1 MTTIIPG
8 IASYLSNDVALL
20 DVLSQNVA
28 NMRTTGYRAE
38 RLATDFRTGLLDDT
52 PTLNLADGSLS
63 TTGHPL
69 DVAIRGPG
77 FFVVDVDGQQ
87 MLTRNGQFHLD
98 ADQQLVDAA
107 GHPVMGQAGP
117 ITLNHANVHIDAAGT
132 ITDNGDELD
141 SLQIANVDKPSE
153 LREMGDGLYSF
164 TGTDASAGQ
173 FIGRVQ
179 QGALEQSNV
188 DPGEEMVRLMALTRH
203 AQSVQRAI
211 QAYDAALQE
220 GINHIGDNA

>member
-1 MTTIIPG
+1 MSTVIPG
-8 IASYLSNDVALL
+8 IARYLSNDVDAL

-38 RLATDFRTGLLDDT
+38 RLATDFRTGLLENS
-52 PTLNLADGSLS
+52 PTLDLADGSLS

-69 DVAIRGPG
+69 DLAIRGPG
-77 FFVVDVDGQQ
+77 FFVVNVNGQSL
-87 MLTRNGQFHLD
+87 LTRNGQFHID
-98 ADQQLVDAA
+98 ANQQLVDAA

-117 ITLNHANVHIDAAGT
+117 ITLNHANVHIDAAGV
-132 ITDNGDELD
+132 ISDAGDD
-141 SLQIANVDKPSE
+141 VDALQIVNVDKPGE

-164 TGTDASAGQ
+164 RGNNSGQ
-173 FIGRVQ
+173 FIGQVQ

-188 DPGEEMVRLMALTRH
+188 DPGEQMVRLMALTRH

-211 QAYDAALQE
+211 QAYDAALQA
-220 GINHIGDNA
+220 GINHIGDNS

>member
-1 MTTIIPG
+1 MSNIIPG
-8 IASYLSNDVALL
+8 IARYLSNDVELL

-28 NMRTTGYRAE
+28 NLRTTGYRAE
-38 RLATDFRTGLLDDT
+38 RLSTDFRTGLLDET
-52 PTLNLADGSLS
+52 PTLSLADGSLS

-69 DVAIRGPG
+69 DLAIRGPG
-77 FFVVDVDGQQ
+77 FFVVNVNGQQ
-87 MLTRNGQFHLD
+87 MLTRNGQFHVD

-107 GHPVMGQAGP
+107 GHPVMGLSGP
-117 ITLNHANVHIDAAGT
+117 ITLQHANVHIDAAGA
-132 ITDNGDELD
+132 ITDNGDEID
-141 SLQIANVDKPSE
+141 SLQIVNVDRPSE

-164 TGTDASAGQ
+164 GGANADAGQ

-220 GINHIGDNA
+220 GINHIGDNT

>member
-1 MTTIIPG
+1 MSNIIPG
-8 IASYLSNDVALL
+8 IARYLSNDVDAL

-28 NMRTTGYRAE
+28 NMRTSGYRAE
-38 RLATDFRTGLLDDT
+38 RLATDFSTGLLENT
-52 PTLNLADGSLS
+52 PTLDLADGHLS

-69 DVAIRGPG
+69 DLAIHGPG
-77 FFVVDVDGQQ
+77 FFAVDVNGQT

-107 GHPVMGQAGP
+107 GHPVLGQSGA
-117 ITLNHANVHIDAAGT
+117 ISLNHPNVHIDATGA
-132 ITDNGDELD
+132 ITDGKDDVDTLR
-141 SLQIANVDKPSE
+141 IVNVDKASS
-153 LREMGDGLYSF
+153 LRDMGDGLYSF
-164 TGTDASAGQ
+164 SGNDDGQ

-188 DPGEEMVRLMALTRH
+188 DPGEEMVRLMALSRH

-220 GINHIGDNA
+220 GINHLGDNS

>member
-8 IASYLSNDVALL
+8 IASYLSNDVAQL

-28 NMRTTGYRAE
+28 NLRTTGYRAE
-38 RLATDFRTGLLDDT
+38 RLATDFRSGLLDGT
-52 PTLNLADGSLS
+52 PTLSLADGSLS

-141 SLQIANVDKPSE
+141 SLQIVNVDKPSE

-164 TGTDASAGQ
+164 TGTDANAGQ

>member
-1 MTTIIPG
+1 LSTVIPG
-8 IASYLSNDVALL
+8 IARYLSNDVDAL

-38 RLATDFRTGLLDDT
+38 RLATDFRTGLLENS
-52 PTLNLADGSLS
+52 PTLDLADGSLS

-69 DVAIRGPG
+69 DLAIRGPG
-77 FFVVDVDGQQ
+77 FFVVNVNGQSL
-87 MLTRNGQFHLD
+87 LTRNGQFHID
-98 ADQQLVDAA
+98 ANQQLVDAA

-117 ITLNHANVHIDAAGT
+117 ITLNHANVHIDAAGV
-132 ITDNGDELD
+132 ISDAGDD
-141 SLQIANVDKPSE
+141 VDALQIVNVDKPGE

-164 TGTDASAGQ
+164 RGNNSGQ
-173 FIGRVQ
+173 FIGQVQ

-188 DPGEEMVRLMALTRH
+188 DPGEQMVRLMALTRH

-211 QAYDAALQE
+211 QAYDAALQA
-220 GINHIGDNA
+220 GINHIGDNS

>member
-1 MTTIIPG
+1 LSTVIPG
-8 IASYLSNDVALL
+8 IARYLSNDVDAL

-38 RLATDFRTGLLDDT
+38 RLATDFRTGLLENS
-52 PTLNLADGSLS
+52 PTLDLADGSLS

-69 DVAIRGPG
+69 DLAIRGPG
-77 FFVVDVDGQQ
+77 FFVVNVNGQSL
-87 MLTRNGQFHLD
+87 LTRNGQFHLD
-98 ADQQLVDAA
+98 ANQQLVDAA

-117 ITLNHANVHIDAAGT
+117 ITLNHANVHIDATGG
-132 ITDNGDELD
+132 ITDGGDD
-141 SLQIANVDKPSE
+141 VDALQIVNVDKPGE

-164 TGTDASAGQ
+164 SGHNDGQ
-173 FIGRVQ
+173 FIGQVQ

-188 DPGEEMVRLMALTRH
+188 DPGEQMVRLMALTRH

-211 QAYDAALQE
+211 QAYDAALQA
-220 GINHIGDNA
+220 GINHIGDNS

>member
-1 MTTIIPG
+1 MSNVVSG
-8 IASYLSNDVALL
+8 IAQYLSNDVEAL

-38 RLATDFRTGLLDDT
+38 RLQTDFKTGVLDST

-69 DVAIRGPG
+69 DVAIQGPG
-77 FFVVDVDGQQ
+77 FFVVDVDGQE

-107 GHPVMGQAGP
+107 GHPVQGQSGP
-117 ITLNHANVHIDAAGT
+117 ITLKHSNVHINATGEIVDGT
-132 ITDNGDELD
+132 DT
-141 SLQIANVDKPSE
+141 VDTLRVVGIGTPSA
-153 LREMGDGLYSF
+153 LREMGNGLYSYK
-164 TGTDASAGQ
+164 GSEADWN
-173 FIGRVQ
+173 GRVR

-188 DPGEEMVRLMALTRH
+188 DPGEEIVRLMALTRH

-211 QAYDAALQE
+211 QAYDEAMQA
-220 GINHIGDNA
+220 GINHIGDNS